1 MIGTSQAAEVMKIIL
16 GIGESLEGRLL
27 LLDVKSMQWKN
38 IQLKKDPSCP
48 VCSK

>member
-1 MIGTSQAAEVMKIIL
+1 
-16 GIGESLEGRLL
+16 

-38 IQLKKDPSCP
+38 IQLKKDPSCA

>member
-1 MIGTSQAAEVMKIIL
+1 MIGTAQAAEVMKIIL

-38 IQLKKDPSCP
+38 IQLKKDPSCT